1 MNRASDFG
9 RMVAAAT
16 SVSGTGRDAAA
27 MLGASQGVIAARTE
41 IMAAA
46 VASPLTADY
55 RELARMA
62 PEKIEAFAKAG
73 SAASGVLI
81 DQGAAWMQYG
91 RDITLL
97 MLRGRTPTASEAAG
111 LFGRWT
117 GLMIG
122 SVEASARLAS
132 VTLAPLQK
140 QVRANARRLNA
151 RRPAG

>member
-1 MNRASDFG
+1 
-9 RMVAAAT
+9 MVAAAA
-16 SVSGTGRDAAA
+16 SVSGPGSDTAA

-62 PEKIEAFAKAG
+62 REKIEAFSRAG
-73 SAASGVLI
+73 SAASGVFI
-81 DQGAAWMQYG
+81 DQGAAWIQYG
-91 RDITLL
+91 QDVMLF
-97 MLRGRTPTASEAAG
+97 MLRGRAPTASEAAG

-122 SVEASARLAS
+122 SAEASARLAS

-140 QVRANARRLNA
+140 QVRANARRLNTA
-151 RRPAG
+151 PGIMNRPESY

>member
-1 MNRASDFG
+1 
-9 RMVAAAT
+9 
-16 SVSGTGRDAAA
+16 

-62 PEKIEAFAKAG
+62 PEKIEAFSQAG
-73 SAASGVLI
+73 SAASGVFI
-81 DQGAAWMQYG
+81 DQGAAWTRYG
-91 RDITLL
+91 LDVMLL
-97 MLRGRTPTASEAAG
+97 MLRGRAPTASEAAG

-117 GLMIG
+117 DLMIG
-122 SVEASARLAS
+122 SAEASARLVS

-151 RRPAG
+151 RRSAR